1 MSEQQKRRSEQAGI
15 VRFFR
20 EMGSALIMALIAI
33 VYVIQAFK
41 IPTGSMENSLL
52 VGDFLLGL
60 KFVYGAPI
68 VPFSQELGI
77 TQRLPALTDPKPGDV
92 IIFKYPG
99 TDSKDYIKRA
109 VAGPGD
115 VVEIKNTTL
124 MVNGEEVKKPP
135 KGMYTRSGLQSHEG
149 VSYFKPLR
157 IPAKGDTIK
166 TESLPLREF
175 LFLKHL
181 IHQENPRKKV
191 EMHFQLFVDGEYSN
205 HVPFS
210 FYNMKITLEDMQ
222 NGKLVV
228 TNPHTGKRQPFSFNR
243 IDDWTELDRYMR
255 VIRDAFDGKQVQ
267 IRHKLFV
274 DDEPVESYNVKF
286 DNYFTVGDNRDN
298 SADSRY
304 WGYLNRNF
312 IKAKAFILYFSLDNN
327 TPWWQLP
334 LKIRWDRI
342 GKLIRPWDGV
352 HMENADRIKY

>member
-1 MSEQQKRRSEQAGI
+1 MSEQQARRSEQAGI
-15 VRFFR
+15 IRFFR

-41 IPTGSMENSLL
+41 IPTGSMEDSLL

-68 VPFSQELGI
+68 IPFSQELGI
-77 TQRLPALTDPKPGDV
+77 TQRLPALADPKPGDV
-92 IIFKYPG
+92 VIFKYPG

-115 VVEIKNTTL
+115 VVEIKSTRL
-124 MVNGEEVKKPP
+124 LVNGKELQKPP
-135 KGMYTRSGLQSHEG
+135 RGKYTSSGKLHHGISN
-149 VSYFKPLR
+149 FKPLS
-157 IPAKGDTIK
+157 IPAKGDVIHANK
-166 TESLPLREF
+166 LPLREF

-181 IHQENPRKKV
+181 IHQENPRKHV
-191 EMHFQLFVDGEYSN
+191 SMHFQLFVDGEYSN

-210 FYNMKITLEDMQ
+210 FYNWKVSLEDLQ
-222 NGKLVV
+222 NGNLTV
-228 TNPHTGKRQPFSFNR
+228 TNPYTRKQQPFSFDR
-243 IDDWTELDRYMR
+243 IDDWTELQKYMN
-255 VIRDAFDGKQVQ
+255 VIRDAFPGRQVE

-274 DDEPVESYNVKF
+274 DEKPVDSYEVRF
-286 DNYFTVGDNRDN
+286 DNYFMIGDNRDN

-312 IKAKAFILYFSLDNN
+312 VKAKAFILYFSLDNQ
-327 TPWWQLP
+327 TPMWQLP

-342 GKLIRPWDGV
+342 GKLIRSWDGIS
-352 HMENADRIKY
+352 MENVERIKY